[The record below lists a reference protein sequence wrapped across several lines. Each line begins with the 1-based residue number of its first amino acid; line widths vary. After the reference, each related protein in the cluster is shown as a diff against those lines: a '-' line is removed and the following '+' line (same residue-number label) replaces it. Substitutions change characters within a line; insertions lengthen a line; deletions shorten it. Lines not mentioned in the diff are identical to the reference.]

1 MKPTTDRLHDDGDDV
16 IAEIRAVRRAISKRC
31 DHDPYKLVA
40 YYMDLERGDPG
51 PYIAAP
57 ELETSDKSAA

>member
-1 MKPTTDRLHDDGDDV
+1 MNQTTDELYDDGDDV
-16 IAEIRAVRRAISKRC
+16 IAEIRAVRRAISERC
-31 DHDPYKLVA
+31 DHDPYKLVS

-57 ELETSDKSAA
+57 TVNTSGKSAA